1 MTQMEYDKLDYYERL
16 RTLIVVAAETK
27 RGLESIVSKYDA
39 WDYIMRLLDNLESYL
54 PLFSQDIEFNSIELL
69 IREFKDMKEIIPLIR
84 EDKADYSY
92 LIMML
97 TSVEDKAESMFPD
110 NVRLA
115 RFLDSLISHKDKFTS
130 SCDIE
135 MSTFLSVMNKM
146 KDNCDIVNSIINNTE
161 SKKK

>member
-69 IREFKDMKEIIPLIR
+69 SREFKDMKEIIPVVFNQMIAFVQSAEVER
-84 EDKADYSY
+84 FADRFYDNTDSQYLTVVASKGTGEITVHKGIDFFDSY
-92 LIMML
+92 Q
-97 TSVEDKAESMFPD
+97 
-110 NVRLA
+110 RQ
-115 RFLDSLISHKDKFTS
+115 HKGDE
-130 SCDIE
+130 I
-135 MSTFLSVMNKM
+135 
-146 KDNCDIVNSIINNTE
+146 
-161 SKKK
+161 